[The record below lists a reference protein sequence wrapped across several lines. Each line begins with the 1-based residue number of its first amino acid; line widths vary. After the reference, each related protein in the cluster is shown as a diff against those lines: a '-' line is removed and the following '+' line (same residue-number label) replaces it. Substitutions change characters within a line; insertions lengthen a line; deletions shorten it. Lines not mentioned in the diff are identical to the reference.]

1 MCGGVADAM
10 RRGASV
16 ALTPCNKARTT
27 MNEPRPM
34 PVETLRLH
42 LANERTFL
50 AWIRTGV
57 ALMGF
62 GFAIARFGLFLR
74 QVASAERLGAG
85 ATDALGSAWGGTAL
99 VALGMLAS
107 LGATIRFGVVRRAID
122 RGDVGA
128 PRAQFVYAMGWVAAL
143 VGLTLGILLARALG
157 R

>member
-1 MCGGVADAM
+1 MGGPPTQQA
-10 RRGASV
+10 
-16 ALTPCNKARTT
+16 
-27 MNEPRPM
+27 
-34 PVETLRLH
+34 ETLRLH
-42 LANERTFL
+42 LASERTFL

-74 QVASAERLGAG
+74 QVAAAENVHVG

-107 LGATIRFGVVRRAID
+107 LGATLRYGAVRRAID
-122 RGDVGA
+122 RGEVGA
-128 PRAQFVYAMGWVAAL
+128 PRARLVYALGWIAAL
-143 VGLTLGILLARALG
+143 VGLVLSVLLARALD